1 MHKLYELKDKLMNE
15 LEDYS
20 ENGKFSKDDAE
31 NIKALSASIEHIC
44 NICKDAE
51 NEYEDGYSGR
61 MYPDGMGGSYRGYS
75 REGRGYSRENRGGYS
90 NARGRMNARRDSMG
104 RYSGAD
110 GMEDMETVKTEVR
123 RPAQKTE
130 QM

>member
-1 MHKLYELKDKLMNE
+1 MHKLYELKDKLIGE

-51 NEYEDGYSGR
+51 EDDGYSGR
-61 MYPDGMGGSYRGYS
+61 MYPDGMGGSYRGY
-75 REGRGYSRENRGGYS
+75 GRGYSREGGYS
-90 NARGRMNARRDSMG
+90 NARGRMNAQRDSRG

-110 GMEDMETVKTEVR
+110 GDVEDIKRDMQRLMDKVEK
-123 RPAQKTE
+123 
-130 QM
+130 M

>member
-51 NEYEDGYSGR
+51 EEDGYSGR
-61 MYPDGMGGSYRGYS
+61 MYPDGMGGSYRSYS

-110 GMEDMETVKTEVR
+110 GIEDMETVKTEVR
-123 RPAQKTE
+123 RLAEKIE

>member
-44 NICKDAE
+44 NICE
-51 NEYEDGYSGR
+51 SEGEGGYSGR
-61 MYPDGMGGSYRGYS
+61 MYPDGMGGNRGSYMWNGGGYS
-75 REGRGYSRENRGGYS
+75 RVPDGGSY
-90 NARGRMNARRDSMG
+90 ARGRGRNARRDSMG

-110 GMEDMETVKTEVR
+110 GDSVEDIKHDVQRLMDKID
-123 RPAQKTE
+123 K
-130 QM
+130 M

>member
-44 NICKDAE
+44 NICE
-51 NEYEDGYSGR
+51 SEDEGGYSGR
-61 MYPDGMGGSYRGYS
+61 MYPDGMGGVYRAYA
-75 REGRGYSRENRGGYS
+75 RNDGRGGTAWPATPARMGNPSRTS
-90 NARGRMNARRDSMG
+90 SATCS
-104 RYSGAD
+104 
-110 GMEDMETVKTEVR
+110 V
-123 RPAQKTE
+123 
-130 QM
+130 

>member
-51 NEYEDGYSGR
+51 DEDGYSSR
-61 MYPDGMGGSYRGYS
+61 MYPDGMGGSYRS
-75 REGRGYSRENRGGYS
+75 
-90 NARGRMNARRDSMG
+90 
-104 RYSGAD
+104 
-110 GMEDMETVKTEVR
+110 
-123 RPAQKTE
+123 
-130 QM
+130 

>member
-51 NEYEDGYSGR
+51 EEEDGYSGR

-75 REGRGYSRENRGGYS
+75 RDNGRMGRNGYSM
-90 NARGRMNARRDSMG
+90 ARGRMNARRDSMG

-123 RPAQKTE
+123 RLAEKIE